1 VGVPGFCL
9 LNHTMVVGLQLG
21 ALGIHEATCL
31 VRDLVCTGGVVGV
44 ATGRSGRS
52 RVADSH
58 PLRWI
63 DHGMALG

>member
-1 VGVPGFCL
+1 
-9 LNHTMVVGLQLG
+9 
-21 ALGIHEATCL
+21 LGIHEATRL

-63 DHGMALG
+63 GHGMALG